1 MKIKSKPIDLSKCRH
16 LYPFESHFMDMNGFK
31 YHYVDQGSGPPVI
44 MVHGNPTWSFYYRRL
59 IQDLSPD
66 FRAIAVDHIGCG
78 LSDKPTA
85 NQYDYTLD
93 CRINDLERFICRL
106 ELKEKITLV
115 VHDWGGAIGMGLAA
129 RKSDRVKS
137 IVVMNTAAFRSQSIP
152 LRISL
157 CRIPILGDIIVRGF
171 NGFAK
176 GAVTM
181 AVTKKMSPEI
191 ARGYISP
198 YNSWENRIA
207 LLRFVQDIPLSRK
220 DKSWDT
226 LVAIE
231 KSLIQFKNTPIL
243 VLWGGKDFCFTRH
256 FYDEWLQRF
265 PGAKGYFFPDAG
277 HYVLE
282 DAFDS
287 LAPLITTFFQKH
299 SQV

>member
-1 MKIKSKPIDLSKCRH
+1 MLNNIQ
-16 LYPFESHFMDMNGFK
+16 YPFVPKKISINGHALS
-31 YHYVDQGSGPPVI
+31 YLDEGQGSPVV
-44 MVHGNPTWSFYYRRL
+44 MLHGNPTWSFYYRKLVNILRNNHRV
-59 IQDLSPD
+59 IVPD
-66 FRAIAVDHIGCG
+66 HMGCG
-78 LSDKPTA
+78 FSDKPQNYSYLLKTH
-85 NQYDYTLD
+85 
-93 CRINDLERFICRL
+93 INNTEKLL
-106 ELKEKITLV
+106 AELNIDKFSLV

-181 AVTKKMSPEI
+181 AVTKKMNPEI

-198 YNSWENRIA
+198 YNSWKNRIA

-231 KSLIQFKNTPIL
+231 KSLIQFQNTPIL

-265 PGAKGYFFPDAG
+265 PDAKGYFFPEAG